1 MILIE
6 YLEEKILPC
15 YDSYD
20 KGHNR
25 EHIVEVVRGA
35 MELAQEREVDIEMV
49 ITSAY
54 FHDLGL
60 CQGREI
66 HHLASAKMLRND
78 LFINQYFTPTQID
91 IIAEAIEDHRA
102 SAKSNPRSI
111 YGEILSS
118 ADRIIKLDTIII
130 RSYYHSEK
138 HYPHFTFDEHIE
150 RIHNHIVTK
159 YGENG
164 YLRVPILTENNRL
177 ELQKLRAKLVN
188 ETEFKSYCAEVIK
201 NYPKI
206 STAI

>member
-1 MILIE
+1 MKLKQ

-25 EHIVEVVRGA
+25 EHILEVVRGA
-35 MELAQEREVDIEMV
+35 MELAQGREVNIEMV

-60 CQGREI
+60 CEGREI
-66 HHLASAKMLRND
+66 HHLASAKILRND
-78 LFINQYFTPTQID
+78 LYINQYFTPAQID

-138 HYPHFTFDEHIE
+138 HYPHFTFSEHIE
-150 RIHNHIVTK
+150 RMHNHISNK

-164 YLRVPILTENNRL
+164 YLRVPILTENNRQ
-177 ELQKLRAKLVN
+177 ELQNLRTKLSN
-188 ETEFKSYCAEVIK
+188 PIEFREYCALVV
-201 NYPKI
+201 NGI
-206 STAI
+206 SKE